1 VTDQTPAAGSPGAES
16 TGDPAS
22 DAAFAR
28 SILDTAHE
36 AFVSLDAAGR
46 VVGWNRAAQETFG
59 YSHDEMVGRD
69 LADAIVPERQRGQLR
84 RRLSAGDGTGLDE
97 RVELSAIHR
106 DGDEFPIEMTISGA
120 GPDGAGAATFLAFLH
135 DVSDRHLSEQVLRA
149 MRLVTT
155 AMTRADTP
163 QGALEAMLEQL
174 GQDMAWDIG
183 AFWGRAQDGM
193 LDLVAGWSSGA
204 TDASEF
210 QRLSGQLRLE
220 PGAGLPGQALERR
233 EPVWI
238 EDYGG
243 DPGMLR
249 ARAART
255 AGLRSAICVPTTRE
269 GEVVGVIEFLCR
281 EQRVRNRSIV
291 GALTTVGGHVGELL
305 GVLDER
311 HALLRR
317 LETLALTD
325 QLTGLPNRR
334 ALMEAVY
341 TAKLEALAL
350 VIVDIDRFK
359 RVNDTHGHLVG
370 DAVIRSVG
378 QMMAGDFK
386 GIGQVA
392 RVGGE
397 EFALISSGASSQSLT
412 SALTA
417 FCERVRSTPV
427 LTNGVAVRVTVSAG
441 IALRRRDETFDQ
453 LYSAADR
460 ALYAAKAAGRNRVR
474 FSDGGEQSRDRDA
487 IEPPEADSGRFSLSA

>member
-1 VTDQTPAAGSPGAES
+1 LRPNFIARIFS
-16 TGDPAS
+16 T
-22 DAAFAR
+22 
-28 SILDTAHE
+28 SIK
-36 AFVSLDAAGR
+36 SKR
-46 VVGWNRAAQETFG
+46 
-59 YSHDEMVGRD
+59 
-69 LADAIVPERQRGQLR
+69 
-84 RRLSAGDGTGLDE
+84 
-97 RVELSAIHR
+97 ELTS
-106 DGDEFPIEMTISGA
+106 
-120 GPDGAGAATFLAFLH
+120 
-135 DVSDRHLSEQVLRA
+135 
-149 MRLVTT
+149 
-155 AMTRADTP
+155 
-163 QGALEAMLEQL
+163 
-174 GQDMAWDIG
+174 
-183 AFWGRAQDGM
+183 
-193 LDLVAGWSSGA
+193 
-204 TDASEF
+204 
-210 QRLSGQLRLE
+210 
-220 PGAGLPGQALERR
+220 
-233 EPVWI
+233 
-238 EDYGG
+238 Y
-243 DPGMLR
+243 
-249 ARAART
+249 
-255 AGLRSAICVPTTRE
+255 
-269 GEVVGVIEFLCR
+269 VVGVTAVCVAIALAVDVANQLTFFVDWSTCL
-281 EQRVRNRSIV
+281 RSWAITITLV
-291 GALTTVGGHVGELL
+291 
-305 GVLDER
+305 
-311 HALLRR
+311 
-317 LETLALTD
+317 LALAVPIARTIGNAHLRLYQAKLLADELSRTD